1 MAMSKDCNATARS
14 DRKACR
20 DGRGNCM
27 CQELKRRRAY
37 DAVRARKGLVAL
49 YRPPSMR

>member
-1 MAMSKDCNATARS
+1 MVPSKRFAANAQS
-14 DRKACR
+14 DRKACTACPER
-20 DGRGNCM
+20 CV
-27 CQELKRRRAY
+27 CEELKRRRAY